1 MERAAKSWRSLP
13 VPRRLVYVIGALL
26 LSMSAASARSAILEN
41 IAFTSQ
47 PGSQL
52 AITLTFDQAFAV
64 AIDSYSIDEPASV
77 VLVFPGTRTAL
88 AEMRFM
94 LSHANATSV

>member
-1 MERAAKSWRSLP
+1 M
-13 VPRRLVYVIGALL
+13 IGALL

-52 AITLTFDQAFAV
+52 AITLTFDQAFAEAV
-64 AIDSYSIDEPASV
+64 DSYAIDEPARV
-77 VLVFPGTRTAL
+77 VLDLQGTSSMRLTITRVRSSDSSTKTLVAL
-88 AEMRFM
+88 A
-94 LSHANATSV
+94 SSS